1 MAWII
6 EGVGAVLAIAYLL
19 LALKQNKLCWFA
31 WIASSI
37 LYLYVMYQAGLY
49 MESLLQV
56 FYLCMGFYGLS
67 QWSKTINNNQNT
79 YVDLWSIGNHI
90 FAISLVIVL
99 SFLSGTL
106 LSNFSNA
113 ALPFIDAFTTWG
125 AILASY
131 MVAKKILENWIYWFV
146 IDFISVFIFAS
157 RGLYFTSAL
166 FVTYLVIIYF
176 GYKSWSKIRLNQNES
191 IAW

>member
-6 EGVGAVLAIAYLL
+6 EGVGAALAIAYLL

-125 AILASY
+125 AIVASY

-191 IAW
+191 IA

>member
-6 EGVGAVLAIAYLL
+6 EGVGAALAIAYLL

-67 QWSKTINNNQNT
+67 QWTKTISNNQNT
-79 YVDLWSIGNHI
+79 YVDIWSIGNHI
-90 FAISLVIVL
+90 FAISLIIVL
-99 SFLSGTL
+99 SFLSGIL

-125 AILASY
+125 AIVASY

-191 IAW
+191 IA

>member
-1 MAWII
+1 MTWII
-6 EGVGAVLAIAYLL
+6 EGVGAALAIAYLL

-99 SFLSGTL
+99 SLLSGTL

-125 AILASY
+125 AIVASY
-131 MVAKKILENWIYWFV
+131 MVAKKILENWIYWFI

-191 IAW
+191 IA

>member
-6 EGVGAVLAIAYLL
+6 EGVGAALAIAYLL

-49 MESLLQV
+49 MELLLQV

-191 IAW
+191 IA

>member
-6 EGVGAVLAIAYLL
+6 EGVGAALAIAYLL

-49 MESLLQV
+49 MELLLQV

-125 AILASY
+125 AIVASY

-191 IAW
+191 IA

>member
-6 EGVGAVLAIAYLL
+6 EGVGAALAIAYLL

-67 QWSKTINNNQNT
+67 QWTKTINNNQNT

-99 SFLSGTL
+99 SFFSGIL

-125 AILASY
+125 AIVASY

-191 IAW
+191 IA

>member
-1 MAWII
+1 MAWVI
-6 EGVGAVLAIAYLL
+6 EGIGASLAVAYLL

-67 QWSKTINNNQNT
+67 QWTKTINNNQNT

-99 SFLSGTL
+99 SFLSGIL

-125 AILASY
+125 AIVASY

-176 GYKSWSKIRLNQNES
+176 GYKSWNKIRLNQNES
-191 IAW
+191 IA

>member
-1 MAWII
+1 MALII
-6 EGVGAVLAIAYLL
+6 EGIGAALAIAYLL

-99 SFLSGTL
+99 SLLSGTL

-125 AILASY
+125 AIVASY

-191 IAW
+191 IA

>member
-6 EGVGAVLAIAYLL
+6 EGVGAALAIAYLL

-125 AILASY
+125 AIVASY
-131 MVAKKILENWIYWFV
+131 MLAKKILENWIYWFV

-191 IAW
+191 IA

>member
-6 EGVGAVLAIAYLL
+6 EGVGAALAIAYLL

-67 QWSKTINNNQNT
+67 QWSETINNNQNT

-99 SFLSGTL
+99 SFLSGIL

-113 ALPFIDAFTTWG
+113 TLPFIDAFTTWG
-125 AILASY
+125 AIVASY

-191 IAW
+191 IA

>member
-6 EGVGAVLAIAYLL
+6 EGVGAALAIAYLL
-19 LALKQNKLCWFA
+19 LALKQNKLCWLA

-67 QWSKTINNNQNT
+67 QWTKTINNNQNT
-79 YVDLWSIGNHI
+79 YVNLWSIGNHI

-99 SFLSGTL
+99 SFLSGIL

-125 AILASY
+125 AIVASY

-146 IDFISVFIFAS
+146 IDFISVFIFAA

-191 IAW
+191 IA

>member
-6 EGVGAVLAIAYLL
+6 EGVGAALAIAYLL

-67 QWSKTINNNQNT
+67 QWTKTINNNENT

-99 SFLSGTL
+99 SFLSGIL

-125 AILASY
+125 AIVASY
-131 MVAKKILENWIYWFV
+131 MVAKKVLENWIYWFV

-191 IAW
+191 IA

>member
-6 EGVGAVLAIAYLL
+6 EGVGAALAIAYLL

-67 QWSKTINNNQNT
+67 QWTKTINNNQNT

-90 FAISLVIVL
+90 FAISLVIAL
-99 SFLSGTL
+99 SFLSGIL

-125 AILASY
+125 AIVASY

-191 IAW
+191 IA

>member
-1 MAWII
+1 MTWII
-6 EGVGAVLAIAYLL
+6 EGVGATLAIAYLL

-99 SFLSGTL
+99 SLLSGTL

-125 AILASY
+125 AIVASY

-191 IAW
+191 IA

>member
-6 EGVGAVLAIAYLL
+6 EGIGAALAIAYLL

-79 YVDLWSIGNHI
+79 YVDVWGIGNHI
-90 FAISLVIVL
+90 FAIALVIVL
-99 SFLSGTL
+99 SFLSGIL

-125 AILASY
+125 AIVASY

-176 GYKSWSKIRLNQNES
+176 GYKSWNKIRLNQNES
-191 IAW
+191 IA

>member
-6 EGVGAVLAIAYLL
+6 EGVGAALAIAYLL

-37 LYLYVMYQAGLY
+37 LYFYVMYQAGLY

-67 QWSKTINNNQNT
+67 QWSKKINNNQNT

-125 AILASY
+125 AIVASY

-191 IAW
+191 IA

>member
-67 QWSKTINNNQNT
+67 QWSKTINDNQNT
-79 YVDLWSIGNHI
+79 YVHLWSIGNHI

-125 AILASY
+125 AIVASY
-131 MVAKKILENWIYWFV
+131 MVAKKILENWIYWFI

-191 IAW
+191 IA

>member
-1 MAWII
+1 MAWVI
-6 EGVGAVLAIAYLL
+6 EGIGAALAVAYLL

-67 QWSKTINNNQNT
+67 QWTKTISNNQNT
-79 YVDLWSIGNHI
+79 YVDIWSIGNHI
-90 FAISLVIVL
+90 FAISLIIVL
-99 SFLSGTL
+99 SFLSGIL

-125 AILASY
+125 AIVASY

-191 IAW
+191 IA

>member
-19 LALKQNKLCWFA
+19 LALKQNKLCWFV

-125 AILASY
+125 AIVASY

-191 IAW
+191 IA

>member
-6 EGVGAVLAIAYLL
+6 EGVGAALAIAFLL

-67 QWSKTINNNQNT
+67 QWTKTINNNQNT

-99 SFLSGTL
+99 SFLSGIL

-125 AILASY
+125 AIMASY

-191 IAW
+191 IA

>member
-6 EGVGAVLAIAYLL
+6 EGIGAALAIAYLL
-19 LALKQNKLCWFA
+19 LALKQNRLCWFA

-90 FAISLVIVL
+90 FAISLVIIL

-125 AILASY
+125 AIVASY

-191 IAW
+191 IA

>member
-6 EGVGAVLAIAYLL
+6 EGVGAALAIAYLL

-67 QWSKTINNNQNT
+67 QWTKTINNHQNT

-90 FAISLVIVL
+90 FAISLIIVL
-99 SFLSGTL
+99 SFLSGIL

-125 AILASY
+125 AIVASY
-131 MVAKKILENWIYWFV
+131 MVAKKILENWIYWFL

-176 GYKSWSKIRLNQNES
+176 GYKSWNKIRLNQNES
-191 IAW
+191 IA

>member
-99 SFLSGTL
+99 SFLSGIL

-125 AILASY
+125 AIVASY

-191 IAW
+191 IA

>member
-1 MAWII
+1 MALVI
-6 EGVGAVLAIAYLL
+6 EGIGATLAIAYLL

-56 FYLCMGFYGLS
+56 FYLCIGFYGLS
-67 QWSKTINNNQNT
+67 QWSKTINNNHNIH
-79 YVDLWSIGNHI
+79 VDLWSIGNHI
-90 FAISLVIVL
+90 SAISLIIVL
-99 SFLSGTL
+99 SFLSGIL

-125 AILASY
+125 AIVASY

-146 IDFISVFIFAS
+146 VDFISVFIFAS

-166 FVTYLVIIYF
+166 FVTYLIIIYF

-191 IAW
+191 IA

>member
-6 EGVGAVLAIAYLL
+6 EGVGAALAIAYLL

-67 QWSKTINNNQNT
+67 QWTKTINNNQNT

-90 FAISLVIVL
+90 FAVSLVIVL
-99 SFLSGTL
+99 SFLSGIL

-125 AILASY
+125 AIMASY

-191 IAW
+191 IA

>member
-6 EGVGAVLAIAYLL
+6 EGVGAALAIAYLL
-19 LALKQNKLCWFA
+19 LALKQNKLCWLA

-67 QWSKTINNNQNT
+67 QWTKTINNNQNT
-79 YVDLWSIGNHI
+79 YVNLWSIGNHI

-99 SFLSGTL
+99 SFLSGIL

-125 AILASY
+125 AIVASY

-191 IAW
+191 IA

>member
-79 YVDLWSIGNHI
+79 YVDQWSIGNHI

-125 AILASY
+125 AIVASY

-191 IAW
+191 IA

>member
-6 EGVGAVLAIAYLL
+6 EGVGAALAIAYLL

-37 LYLYVMYQAGLY
+37 LYLYVMYQADLY

-67 QWSKTINNNQNT
+67 QWTKTINNNQNT

-99 SFLSGTL
+99 SFLSGIL

-113 ALPFIDAFTTWG
+113 AFPFIDAFTTWG
-125 AILASY
+125 AIVASY

-191 IAW
+191 IA

>member
-49 MESLLQV
+49 MESFLQV

-125 AILASY
+125 AIVASY

-191 IAW
+191 IA

>member
-6 EGVGAVLAIAYLL
+6 EGVGATLAIAYLL

-67 QWSKTINNNQNT
+67 QWTKTISNNQNT
-79 YVDLWSIGNHI
+79 YVDIWSIGNHI
-90 FAISLVIVL
+90 FAISLIIVL
-99 SFLSGTL
+99 SFLSGIL

-125 AILASY
+125 AIMASY

-191 IAW
+191 IA

>member
-6 EGVGAVLAIAYLL
+6 EGVGAALAIAYLL

-90 FAISLVIVL
+90 FAISLVIIL

-125 AILASY
+125 AIVASY
-131 MVAKKILENWIYWFV
+131 MVAKKILENWIYWFI

-191 IAW
+191 IA

>member
-6 EGVGAVLAIAYLL
+6 EGVGAALAIAYLL

-67 QWSKTINNNQNT
+67 QWTKTISNNQNT
-79 YVDLWSIGNHI
+79 YVDIWSIGNHI
-90 FAISLVIVL
+90 FAISLIIVL
-99 SFLSGTL
+99 SFLSGIL

-113 ALPFIDAFTTWG
+113 VLPFIDAFTTWG
-125 AILASY
+125 AIVASY
-131 MVAKKILENWIYWFV
+131 MVAKKVLENWIYWFV

-191 IAW
+191 IA

>member
-6 EGVGAVLAIAYLL
+6 EGVGAALAIAYLL

-67 QWSKTINNNQNT
+67 QWTKTINNNENT

-99 SFLSGTL
+99 SFLSGIL

-125 AILASY
+125 AIVASY
-131 MVAKKILENWIYWFV
+131 MVAKKVLENWIYWFV
-146 IDFISVFIFAS
+146 IDFISVFVFAS

-191 IAW
+191 IA

>member
-6 EGVGAVLAIAYLL
+6 EGVGAALAIAYLL

-37 LYLYVMYQAGLY
+37 VYLYVMYQAGLY

-67 QWSKTINNNQNT
+67 QWTKTINNNQNT

-99 SFLSGTL
+99 SFLSGIL

-125 AILASY
+125 AIMASY

-191 IAW
+191 IA

>member
-6 EGVGAVLAIAYLL
+6 EGVGAALAIAYLL

-31 WIASSI
+31 WIVSSI

-125 AILASY
+125 AIVASY
-131 MVAKKILENWIYWFV
+131 MVAKKILENWIYWFI

-191 IAW
+191 IA

>member
-6 EGVGAVLAIAYLL
+6 EGIGAALAIAYLL

-67 QWSKTINNNQNT
+67 QWSKTINDNQNT
-79 YVDLWSIGNHI
+79 YVGLWSIGNHI

-99 SFLSGTL
+99 SFLSGIL

-113 ALPFIDAFTTWG
+113 TLPFIDAFTTWG
-125 AILASY
+125 AIVASY

-191 IAW
+191 IA

>member
-1 MAWII
+1 MAWVI
-6 EGVGAVLAIAYLL
+6 EGIGAALAVAYLL

-67 QWSKTINNNQNT
+67 QWTKTINNNQNT
-79 YVDLWSIGNHI
+79 HVDLWSIGNHI
-90 FAISLVIVL
+90 FAISLIIVL
-99 SFLSGTL
+99 SFLSGIL

-125 AILASY
+125 AIVASY

-191 IAW
+191 IA

>member
-1 MAWII
+1 MTWII
-6 EGVGAVLAIAYLL
+6 EGVGAALAIAYLL

-31 WIASSI
+31 WIVSSI

-125 AILASY
+125 AIVASY
-131 MVAKKILENWIYWFV
+131 MVAKKILENWIYWFI

-191 IAW
+191 IA